1 MLTSD
6 VTLWFLQSVRL
17 LNLVGNQEMLPGIDH
32 SGGSSLTSVSKA
44 TAILVKFFRDPL
56 GLVAVATV
64 LLNLC
69 MKISV
74 KRCSSSKMILTF
86 SYELRELYFS

>member
-32 SGGSSLTSVSKA
+32 SGGSSLISVSKA

-56 GLVAVATV
+56 GLFAVATAP
-64 LLNLC
+64 LNLR

-74 KRCSSSKMILTF
+74 KRCSSLKMILTF
-86 SYELRELYFS
+86 LYELRELYFS